1 MCHLASGQSKVFP
14 LKSKDNNLCRCSPL
28 RGKLTTPYTIFAVD
42 GTEDRWQSE
51 GEENVETVYLFSL
64 DLTTGNLHCS
74 GASGNLRAHTKD

>member
-1 MCHLASGQSKVFP
+1 M
-14 LKSKDNNLCRCSPL
+14 
-28 RGKLTTPYTIFAVD
+28 FAVD

-74 GASGNLRAHTKD
+74 GASGKLRKNSTLIFKAVFNQSPSGFAALPT